1 MLDYIFKIYNKRNEQ
16 LKFQQEQDEILK
28 KNFNKCPNN
37 IFNLLLLERKMNRQQ
52 AELYKNFSIISL
64 FDNMEN
70 ELIKIDNYQCELAK
84 LLTTKNVCI
93 NLDKFINKYKKT

>member
-1 MLDYIFKIYNKRNEQ
+1 MFDYIFKIYNKRNEQ

-37 IFNLLLLERKMNRQQ
+37 IFKLLMLERKMNRQQ

-70 ELIKIDNYQCELAK
+70 ELIKIDEYQCELAK

-93 NLDKFINKYKKT
+93 NLDKFINKYKET

>member
-93 NLDKFINKYKKT
+93 NLDKFINKYKET

>member
-1 MLDYIFKIYNKRNEQ
+1 MLDYIFKMYNKRNEQ

-84 LLTTKNVCI
+84 LLTRKNVCM
-93 NLDKFINKYKKT
+93 NLDKFINKYKET